1 MDSIISISSIAGL
14 LVVAGTLIGL
24 ADRRHFAFGWLL
36 LAVAL
41 VVLNDALL
49 TNFHGALPDMV
60 PGTSW
65 NWQGKALAL
74 MATLA
79 IAALPGFGWQ
89 RAGLTLR
96 QAPGSLRAALPVA
109 IAYVLFFIALAVM
122 LPNEDAGA
130 ETLAFQLTMP
140 SLEEE
145 AFYRGLLLLALAN
158 AFRGRWRWLGV
169 EWHWGVL
176 LSCLLFGLAHAFG
189 YSDGGF
195 SFDAITMALT
205 AVPSLLGVW
214 LRLRT
219 GSLLLPVLL
228 HSAGNSLS
236 LLI

>member
-1 MDSIISISSIAGL
+1 MDSIISISTIAGL
-14 LVVAGTLIGL
+14 LIVVGTLLGL
-24 ADRRHFAFGWLL
+24 ADRRHFAPGWLL
-36 LAVAL
+36 FAAAL

-49 TNFHGALPDMV
+49 TNFHGALPDML
-60 PGTSW
+60 PGASW

-74 MATLA
+74 MGTLG
-79 IAALPGFGWQ
+79 IAALPWFGWQ

-96 QAPGSLRAALPVA
+96 HAPGSLRACLPVA
-109 IAYVLFFIALAVM
+109 MAYVLFFVALALV
-122 LPNEDAGA
+122 LPDEDAGA

-145 AFYRGLLLLALAN
+145 AFYRGLLLLALGE

-176 LSCLLFGLAHAFG
+176 LSCLVFGLAHAFG
-189 YSDGGF
+189 HGDTGF

-205 AVPSLLGVW
+205 AVPSLLGAW